1 MAERCDV
8 LVIGA
13 GPGGLAAATAA
24 ARHGARVLVVDAQAR
39 PGGQIWRHD
48 VARGAPRA
56 AREALAALQAQSR
69 IAFIGGAQVVDADAG
84 TRSVLIEHADGAREL
99 RGEALVLATGARE
112 LLLPFPGWTLPGV
125 SGTGGLQALV
135 KQGWPIAGRRVVV
148 AGSGPLLLA
157 AAATLR
163 AHGAAVLAIVEQAPA
178 ARVAAF
184 AARLPR
190 WPRKLAQALAL
201 RAALLDV
208 PYRCGALVRAAH
220 GDLHVQAVEID
231 DGRRTERIECDAVA
245 VGYGLVP
252 NVELALRLGCALA
265 HHGAHPHVHVDA
277 LQRTSVAGVYA
288 VGEACGIGGV
298 DAARSEGAIA
308 GLAAVGA
315 ERHAQRSL
323 RQRDHARRFAAV
335 MTEHFTLDARARALA
350 TADTVACRC
359 EDVTVGALDSYAD
372 PRDAKL
378 ATRCG
383 MGACQGRI
391 CGAAL
396 AELKGWP
403 VGPPRPPLRPA
414 RLATLARIETARSS
428 EPRIPA

>member
-24 ARHGARVLVVDAQAR
+24 AQHGARVLVVDAQAR

-48 VARGAPRA
+48 VARGAPHA

-99 RGEALVLATGARE
+99 RGDALVLATGARE

-125 SGTGGLQALV
+125 SGAGGLQALV

-163 AHGAAVLAIVEQAPA
+163 AHGAHVRAIVEQAPA

-184 AARLPR
+184 ASRLPR

-220 GDLHVQAVEID
+220 GDLRVEAVEID
-231 DGRRTERIECDAVA
+231 DGRRIAWIECDALA

-252 NVELALRLGCALA
+252 NVELAQRLGCELA
-265 HHGAHPHVHVDA
+265 RRGAHPHVRVDA

-298 DAARSEGAIA
+298 DAARSEGTIA

-315 ERHAQRSL
+315 ERRARRRL
-323 RQRDHARRFAAV
+323 RRRDHARRFAAV
-335 MTEHFTLDARARALA
+335 MTEHFALTVRARALA

-359 EDVTVGALDSYAD
+359 EDVTIGALDGFAD
-372 PRDAKL
+372 ARDAKL

-396 AELKGWP
+396 AELRGWP
-403 VGPPRPPLRPA
+403 VASPRPPLRPA
-414 RLATLARIETARSS
+414 RLATLARIDTTRSS